1 MPRLIRKPGGI
12 NTVFDPVYGEI
23 ETHSSTCRHCQ
34 HITDFPSRKVMMDYV
49 RWCYGCDELAC
60 LEPECVKKGCM
71 PYEKQAEIQENEY
84 KLRSRIHLQAWRC
97 Y

>member
-1 MPRLIRKPGGI
+1 MIKPGGI
-12 NTVFDPVYGEI
+12 NFYSDPEGGIVES
-23 ETHSSTCRHCQ
+23 HSSTCRHCQ

-49 RWCYGCDELAC
+49 DLCFKCMELIC
-60 LEPECVKKGCM
+60 REPECVKKGCI

-84 KLRSRIHLQAWRC
+84 KLRSRIHMQGWRC